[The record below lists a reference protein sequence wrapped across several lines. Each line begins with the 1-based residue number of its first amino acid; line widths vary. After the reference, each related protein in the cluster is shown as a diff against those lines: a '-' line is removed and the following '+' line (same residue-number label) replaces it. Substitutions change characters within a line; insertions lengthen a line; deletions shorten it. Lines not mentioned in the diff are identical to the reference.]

1 MELLFVCCLS
11 GACRARQDIGRQ
23 DNTRQDTVR
32 HDASSAR
39 RYYHHD
45 HDAVRLTLQPDR
57 RACEPDPDPK
67 PDPEPEPDPEP
78 GRRRQTRARHSLIP
92 SAGASGTTAAKSE
105 LEAAAAAA
113 SCASCSVQCSLV
125 SSCTAATAP
134 APPRQRETTTVD
146 AQRGPR
152 GGICAPGLSSPHSFA
167 CDKWDVGG
175 QWNACPVRCFWC
187 CIARPV
193 AAPSLAHNRPAAPA
207 VQSSRLCNHLI
218 SRKQPV
224 GSHSGLSIPLMHQRR
239 PGWQVLDAAAPFA

>member
-1 MELLFVCCLS
+1 MCPWRGGQPCGAAVCLLSV
-11 GACRARQDIGRQ
+11 GRVQGETRQDK
-23 DNTRQDTVR
+23 TRQDTAR

-67 PDPEPEPDPEP
+67 PDPEPEPEPEP

-113 SCASCSVQCSLV
+113 SCASCSVQCSPV

-134 APPRQRETTTVD
+134 GTSAAARDNDSGRSKRATRRDLRAWFVVAAFICMRQVGRRRPVECVPGAVLLVLHCKASGRTFSRTQSSCCTCCPEQPSVQPPHLSK
-146 AQRGPR
+146 AAG
-152 GGICAPGLSSPHSFA
+152 GLS
-167 CDKWDVGG
+167 
-175 QWNACPVRCFWC
+175 
-187 CIARPV
+187 
-193 AAPSLAHNRPAAPA
+193 
-207 VQSSRLCNHLI
+207 
-218 SRKQPV
+218 
-224 GSHSGLSIPLMHQRR
+224 
-239 PGWQVLDAAAPFA
+239 